1 MIISGSSFGTLKI
14 CKHDCTVLHSYL
26 NLFSMIIHAL
36 MVINTLIIFS
46 SIGHE
51 YEFLLRRNLEKLN
64 ISYHN
69 EDELRLKGYDK
80 TPDIKLDIPIG
91 RYILTSFELCN

>member
-1 MIISGSSFGTLKI
+1 
-14 CKHDCTVLHSYL
+14 
-26 NLFSMIIHAL
+26 MIIHASI
-36 MVINTLIIFS
+36 VISVNTWLIFS

-91 RYILTSFELCN
+91 KYIMTKVLNYIYG